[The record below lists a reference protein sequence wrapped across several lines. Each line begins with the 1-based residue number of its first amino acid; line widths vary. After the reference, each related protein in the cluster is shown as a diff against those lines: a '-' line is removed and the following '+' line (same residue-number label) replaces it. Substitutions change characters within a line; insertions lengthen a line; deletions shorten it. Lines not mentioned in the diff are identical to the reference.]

1 VTKEIF
7 VPFTIVESSCCLSID
22 ELAERCCTAE
32 YGRPFVLT
40 FFVCGTMAEAGLR
53 VIVFAKTFTFEDNGL
68 AVKLFDL

>member
-1 VTKEIF
+1 
-7 VPFTIVESSCCLSID
+7 LSID